1 MVTAS
6 DGASAAID
14 SMQQAATILNDSLK
28 SSAPPPVGEQTP
40 TKQEL
45 KTLTEGVKLEASKI
59 GIMWGSSQPSPAEA
73 QSMFEALQ
81 HRHSQLFTLLCWA
94 GYGGGPTLLQSLQSV
109 AAPVTEACIHLVKYV
124 SSTKAIP
131 EGQAAKQVGK
141 VWAACDGAGSAC
153 LDNKTAIGRRLLHI
167 SRSVKDNIRE
177 LQELI
182 AESHAGTSSNNAEAP
197 SDDAGSD
204 VDLDFQA
211 DALSAVELEVANS
224 SLTLMQV
231 VLDVFKLLIRVLLTD
246 NDVSEAS
253 RLDDWEN
260 LLFHA
265 KGLADVSNDL
275 GAALFAPQDV
285 GEVISASDS
294 LNTGCE
300 LVFDELP
307 QHLTSAH
314 VEAIQTLAARLAEAH
329 SGVHNK
335 LSVDVSSLAIS

>member
-1 MVTAS
+1 MTAS
-6 DGASAAID
+6 DGASAATD
-14 SMQQAATILNDSLK
+14 SMQQAATILNGSLK
-28 SSAPPPVGEQTP
+28 SSAPPPAGEQTP

-59 GIMWGSSQPSPAEA
+59 GLMWGSSQPSPAEA
-73 QSMFEALQ
+73 QSLFEALQ
-81 HRHSQLFTLLCWA
+81 HRHSQLFTLLCRA
-94 GYGGGPTLLQSLQSV
+94 GYGGGPTLLLSLQSV
-109 AAPVTEACIHLVKYV
+109 AVPVTEACIHLVKYV
-124 SSTKAIP
+124 SSNKAIP

-141 VWAACDGAGSAC
+141 VWAACDGAGAAC

-182 AESHAGTSSNNAEAP
+182 AESHAGKPTNDAQAL

-204 VDLDFQA
+204 VDLDFEA
-211 DALSAVELEVANS
+211 DALSAAELEIADS
-224 SLTLMQV
+224 SLTLMQI
-231 VLDVFKLLIRVLLTD
+231 VLDVFKLLIRILLTD
-246 NDVSEAS
+246 DNVSAAS
-253 RLDDWEN
+253 TLDDWEN

-294 LNTGCE
+294 LDTGCE

-307 QHLTSAH
+307 RHLTSAH
-314 VEAIQTLAARLAEAH
+314 LEVIQTLAVRLAEAH
-329 SGVHNK
+329 SGVHDK
-335 LSVDVSSLAIS
+335 VSVDVSSLTIS